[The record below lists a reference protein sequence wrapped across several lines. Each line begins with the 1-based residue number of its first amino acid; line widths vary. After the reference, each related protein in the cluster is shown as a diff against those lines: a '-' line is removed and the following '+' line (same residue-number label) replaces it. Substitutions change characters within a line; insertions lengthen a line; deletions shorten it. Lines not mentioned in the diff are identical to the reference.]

1 MAQGSTSSKRHTG
14 QPSRRQTNPPTLAR
28 AADKYDLYQQ
38 SVQEPDCEV
47 AFFDRVYRAQFGRR
61 PLVLRED
68 FCGTFAVCCAWAA
81 SHHQRIAIGV
91 DLDPQPLAW
100 GRTHNLAKL
109 PLAAQDRVTLLQ
121 QDVLKVDRANAGK
134 ADVLAAQNFSFY
146 IFKTRDALRQ
156 YFQAAHAHLADEGLA
171 VLDMMGG
178 SEVFVENHEDVRR
191 VNGFRY
197 VWEQARFDPISH
209 DGRYHIHFRFRDG
222 SRLNRAFTYD
232 WRLWTL
238 PEVREL
244 LLEAGFSRVDIY
256 WEGTDADSGD
266 GNGIYRRTTR
276 ATADPSWVAYVVA
289 VK

>member
-1 MAQGSTSSKRHTG
+1 MARRSASTVNSGG
-14 QPSRRQTNPPTLAR
+14 QSLAR
-28 AADKYDLYQQ
+28 MADKYALYQQ
-38 SVQEPDCEV
+38 SVQEPECET
-47 AFFDRVYRAQFGRR
+47 AFFDRVYRAEFGRR

-81 SHHQRIAIGV
+81 SHGQRRAIGV
-91 DLDPQPLAW
+91 DLDPRPLAW
-100 GRTHNLAKL
+100 GRMHNLAKL
-109 PLAAQDRVTLLQ
+109 SEDAQRRVTLLQ
-121 QDVLKVDRANAGK
+121 QDVLRVDRADTGQ
-134 ADVLAAQNFSFY
+134 ADVLAAQNFSFF
-146 IFKTRDALRQ
+146 IFKTRDALRK
-156 YFQAAHAHLADEGLA
+156 YFLAAHAHLADEGLA

-178 SEVFVENHEDVRR
+178 SEVFVEHHEDVRR

-209 DGRYHIHFRFRDG
+209 DALYHIHFRFRDG

-244 LLEAGFSRVDIY
+244 LIEAGFSRVDVY
-256 WEGTDADSGD
+256 WEDSDAASGE
-266 GNGIYRRTTR
+266 GNGVYRRRQR
-276 ATADPSWVAYVVA
+276 AAADPAWVAYVVA

>member
-1 MAQGSTSSKRHTG
+1 MAQGSIPRK
-14 QPSRRQTNPPTLAR
+14 RRQKLQPDTQSLAR
-28 AADKYDLYQQ
+28 TADKYDLYQQ
-38 SVQEPDCEV
+38 SVQEPGCEV
-47 AFFDRVYRAQFGRR
+47 AFFDRVFRAEFGRR
-61 PLVLRED
+61 PLLLRED

-81 SHHQRIAIGV
+81 SHVQREAIGV

-100 GRTHNLAKL
+100 GRRHNLAKL
-109 PLAAQDRVTLLQ
+109 PEDAQRRVKLLK
-121 QDVLKVDRANAGK
+121 QDVLKVDRDNAGQ
-134 ADVLAAQNFSFY
+134 ADVLAAQNFSFF
-146 IFKTRDALRQ
+146 IFKTRDALRK

-178 SEVFVENHEDVRR
+178 SEVLVENHEDVRR

-209 DGRYHIHFRFRDG
+209 DALYHIHFRFRDG

-244 LLEAGFSRVDIY
+244 LREAGFSRVDVY
-256 WEGTDADSGD
+256 WEDADADSGE
-266 GNGIYRRTTR
+266 GNGVYRRRQR
-276 ATADPSWVAYVVA
+276 ATADPAWVAYVVA